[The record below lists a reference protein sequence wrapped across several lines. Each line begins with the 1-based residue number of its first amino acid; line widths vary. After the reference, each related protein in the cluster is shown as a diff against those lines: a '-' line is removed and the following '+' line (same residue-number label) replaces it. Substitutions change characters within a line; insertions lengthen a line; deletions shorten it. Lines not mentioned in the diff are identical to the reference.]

1 MNATYDRMQP
11 GDAPQ
16 VAMLATQLGYPC
28 TAEDVR
34 PRIEAISALPGEQ
47 LRVARVDGRAIGY
60 IHFLLRRGISGAP
73 RVEIAQVVVDE
84 GMRGRGIGQAL
95 LMLAEEWAKERGV
108 KKMKLASRA
117 TRGDAHR
124 LYLKLG
130 YSIVKTSHFFE
141 KPL

>member
-1 MNATYDRMQP
+1 MNATYDRMRAD
-11 GDAPQ
+11 DAAP
-16 VAMLATQLGYPC
+16 VAALATQLGYPC
-28 TAEDVR
+28 SAEEVR
-34 PRIEAISALPGEQ
+34 PRIEAISSLPDEQ
-47 LRVARVDGRAIGY
+47 LRVARVDGRAVGY
-60 IHFLLRRGISGAP
+60 VHFLLRRGISGAA

-84 GMRGRGIGQAL
+84 AMRSRGIGQAL
-95 LMLAEEWAKERGV
+95 LVLAEEWARERGV

-141 KPL
+141 KQL